1 MFSPNRWSKLFHV
14 SEFEIREPDGPLP
27 IRIQK
32 WRFMHGCRFSNI
44 FIQASLLAPELTWDR
59 QRRHAR
65 LILSVLLYQVGQFLG
80 SFQRLGQKPVVIRSQ
95 SSIVKTLMEQSLFS
109 SRCVQPT
116 TWGMTTVFSDSVDP
130 VWTGSASNVGKP
142 IKGGGTHTVLGRWDG
157 RQWVIA
163 G

>member
-1 MFSPNRWSKLFHV
+1 MAPC
-14 SEFEIREPDGPLP
+14 PYG
-27 IRIQK
+27 IQK
-32 WRFMHGCRFSNI
+32 WGFMHGCRFSNI
-44 FIQASLLAPELTWDR
+44 FISGFFASAGIDMGQAAEACTFDTVRVAISGGAIPWKLPTAGTEAGRDPFT
-59 QRRHAR
+59 
-65 LILSVLLYQVGQFLG
+65 
-80 SFQRLGQKPVVIRSQ
+80 VINCQ
-95 SSIVKTLMEQSLFS
+95 NFDGAIPFS